1 MALSKFEND
10 MSIVRKQPNQVV
22 FQADKLKEL
31 FDKAGEDIKTYLN
44 EILTEEID
52 AKFTS
57 DNEYVN
63 EEILKIYASMEQ
75 KIAELV
81 DSSPEALNTLNELA
95 SALGNDPNFATTVL
109 NKLSQKL
116 EISTYNQDKE
126 LQNIVNNS
134 KVDKVEGKELSSNDF
149 TDNEKDKLSKLPTY
163 EQYNSKIAE
172 INKDINTKADK
183 ADTYTKDEVDKI
195 KITVDEELDD
205 TSENPVQNKVVT
217 ERFKEVDWNINENT
231 NMINVLTEEFRGYTS
246 DYGERIQS
254 NEDNIQTIDTRVGD
268 LERFIGDEYILN
280 GYSLKQII
288 GDIHAALD
296 ELHNYA
302 QGLIGGA
309 E

>member
-63 EEILKIYASMEQ
+63 EEILKIYASMEE

-116 EISTYNQDKE
+116 ELSTYNQDKE

-134 KVDKVEGKELSSNDF
+134 KVDKLEGKTLSSNDF
-149 TDNEKDKLSKLPTY
+149 TDTYKNKVDTNEKDITILKNNTIPELQENIQNLSDKDGVFDNRVSNL
-163 EQYNSKIAE
+163 EQ
-172 INKDINTKADK
+172 TAD
-183 ADTYTKDEVDKI
+183 DLTQVVFGGGIQESI
-195 KITVDEELDD
+195 
-205 TSENPVQNKVVT
+205 QN
-217 ERFKEVDWNINENT
+217 
-231 NMINVLTEEFRGYTS
+231 
-246 DYGERIQS
+246 
-254 NEDNIQTIDTRVGD
+254 NEDQIGYLKRQVGD
-268 LERFIGDEYILN
+268 LVPDEKGNITEQLTGIQINSDRIDYCEGKISDFDMKIGYVEL
-280 GYSLKQII
+280 
-288 GDIHAALD
+288 ALD

-302 QGLIGGA
+302 EVLIGGGK
-309 E
+309 